1 MNNEVNVLEK
11 ENGMELKIDKTTKI
25 LLGLIAFGLFLN
37 ASDTYI
43 NKAFA
48 NQIQPIAICDMQGN
62 CAGMKYGDSL
72 KINNNGN

>member
-1 MNNEVNVLEK
+1 MNNKIDILDK
-11 ENGMELKIDKTTKI
+11 EIVMELKIDKTTKI

-48 NQIQPIAICDMQGN
+48 NQIQPIAICDYNSGQ
-62 CAGMKYGDSL
+62 CASVV
-72 KINNNGN
+72 NGRLVAH